1 MVVQSPG
8 RGWIDQQ
15 QPGRHPPGDHGGPC
29 PTSAEKHQPSK
40 EKRFTFAVPQRRPPT
55 PAAMVEW
62 KNTFNVRPALLN
74 TLRARR
80 HGHRQGAAG
89 GANGPAGRGVAG
101 VPGPGTPGAPQAPS
115 FGAARSLDLL
125 RVNLQSAINKDI
137 KVVLNKYMERFFQPA
152 VDNIRVNLG
161 LGCEVLLLEEQVRVV
176 LQRVLEEAKLMY
188 TLRPAPPR
196 RHRKRSR
203 SRPAAPVQDQAKQ
216 AVSKVANGAHSERA
230 VSVHPLNASPPPATL
245 QQMFKKRKEMDAE
258 AEAKRKRA
266 RLAGPVFAAGPSGA
280 AVSPVNANPVAPM
293 VPATASTPAT
303 PQSRLSPGAA
313 ALARPSMGA
322 PPTPSNPL
330 LVNYLSPKWDPARIT
345 PDTMFVM
352 GARANKVLGYETS
365 RGRLY
370 TKHQDLFK
378 YASDQEDKEWL
389 ARNQL
394 IQPTGGK
401 AFLCIMQDIHELAVS
416 QEYKDNPLV
425 NLLELKGFRAPE
437 FLLKKIRAYM
447 RNLRTEPLDDLSG
460 LLEMDLLQEDG
471 VATMDDSSLMELA
484 LEYGVTL
491 MSDDTSPSP
500 SPASAPPAGP
510 PASPEAAAAG
520 STTSPVEISSVP
532 SARLNATPLTTP
544 TPSTTASPTATPAT
558 ASGGAVPLT
567 SSSPAS
573 PQHHAPLAAERGAE
587 RGVPE
592 RAKGLIRS
600 QSLPA
605 PAPFMMES
613 LALEELELYIK
624 SHSVEDGHFE
634 HIMTTSGAEAEAAE
648 ADTEGDGALDASLD
662 ASLEANLDANLD
674 LNLDVNLDVSGTEH
688 SQLELAWDFIGE
700 LNTPTH
706 SPSPSAH
713 APEEGDRAHDFQAEG
728 PVAEEAE
735 PGPVVTAP
743 SGSEGL
749 DSAAGGQGSTETSL
763 AMSHAT
769 LTALLSGNTLEGL
782 DIPDGL
788 L

>member
-1 MVVQSPG
+1 MVVQSLA
-8 RGWIDQQ
+8 RGWADQQ
-15 QPGRHPPGDHGGPC
+15 HSGDRGTC
-29 PTSAEKHQPSK
+29 PVSAEKLRPHK
-40 EKRFTFAVPQRRPPT
+40 FAVPQRRPPT
-55 PAAMVEW
+55 PAMVEW
-62 KNTFNVRPALLN
+62 
-74 TLRARR
+74 
-80 HGHRQGAAG
+80 
-89 GANGPAGRGVAG
+89 
-101 VPGPGTPGAPQAPS
+101 
-115 FGAARSLDLL
+115 
-125 RVNLQSAINKDI
+125 
-137 KVVLNKYMERFFQPA
+137 RFFQPA
-152 VDNIRVNLG
+152 MDNIRVNLG
-161 LGCEVLLLEEQVRVV
+161 LDCEALLLEEQVRVV

-188 TLRPAPPR
+188 TLRPPPPR

-203 SRPAAPVQDQAKQ
+203 SRPAAPAGPAHQDQVKQ
-216 AVSKVANGAHSERA
+216 PVPKAGTVPA
-230 VSVHPLNASPPPATL
+230 HPLHASPPPATL

-258 AEAKRKRA
+258 AEARRKRA
-266 RLAGPVFAAGPSGA
+266 RLVGPMFAAASGVQVPVASLGSPA
-280 AVSPVNANPVAPM
+280 APPLPAVPVAP
-293 VPATASTPAT
+293 TTPAMAQT
-303 PQSRLSPGAA
+303 RLSPGPAPPAANPGPGRA
-313 ALARPSMGA
+313 ALGVL
-322 PPTPSNPL
+322 PTPAPAPANPPA
-330 LVNYLSPKWDPARIT
+330 VNYLSPKWDPARIT

-425 NLLELKGFRAPE
+425 NLLELKGFRAPD

-471 VATMDDSSLMELA
+471 VTTMDDSSLMELA

-500 SPASAPPAGP
+500 SPAAAPAAGP
-510 PASPEAAAAG
+510 PAPMSPEAAEATAAG
-520 STTSPVEISSVP
+520 SSSIPVEAAMAAAADGP
-532 SARLNATPLTTP
+532 ALA
-544 TPSTTASPTATPAT
+544 TTATSAPAPAA
-558 ASGGAVPLT
+558 ASNPAAAGSAGAGCVPLA
-567 SSSPAS
+567 SSTPAS
-573 PQHHAPLAAERGAE
+573 PGGRGAE
-587 RGVPE
+587 RTGAE
-592 RAKGLIRS
+592 RAKGLTRS
-600 QSLPA
+600 HSLPA
-605 PAPFMMES
+605 PAPFIMES

-624 SHSVEDGHFE
+624 SHSVEDAHFE
-634 HIMTTSGAEAEAAE
+634 HIMTSSSAEVEAADVE
-648 ADTEGDGALDASLD
+648 ADAEGDGALDASLD

-706 SPSPSAH
+706 SPSPSVH
-713 APEEGDRAHDFQAEG
+713 ASEETDRAHEFPSEG
-728 PVAEEAE
+728 PVAEDAE
-735 PGPVVTAP
+735 HSGGPSGPGVTAP
-743 SGSEGL
+743 SAPETL
-749 DSAAGGQGSTETSL
+749 DSAAGRGAPDPDPVSGETSL